1 MTRMG
6 ATKKSVGHRLSR
18 RVWIRV
24 RRDVR
29 SSFFSATVCRD
40 DDGGLASVSR
50 VSSAVGS
57 LRAVYLRNGSEIV
70 FHCNG
75 GLLSRIY
82 HFRLIWMIHGT
93 VRRRRLSGR
102 PIQFRNGSEPFRNCI
117 GLPERRRLRTVPCII
132 QMSRK
137 WYIRESKPPLQ

>member
-93 VRRRRLSGR
+93 VRFEDVVSPGD
-102 PIQFRNGSEPFRNCI
+102 QYNFGTVRNVFFIHMSNHTARQYVTKVRAHANRN
-117 GLPERRRLRTVPCII
+117 RT
-132 QMSRK
+132 
-137 WYIRESKPPLQ
+137 